1 MGDITIFST
10 DEVDAVIEHLLTEYL
25 LPYITLI
32 SSCFFSEN
40 KNHQS

>member
-25 LPYITLI
+25 LPYIALYYTDKSL
-32 SSCFFSEN
+32 FFF
-40 KNHQS
+40 